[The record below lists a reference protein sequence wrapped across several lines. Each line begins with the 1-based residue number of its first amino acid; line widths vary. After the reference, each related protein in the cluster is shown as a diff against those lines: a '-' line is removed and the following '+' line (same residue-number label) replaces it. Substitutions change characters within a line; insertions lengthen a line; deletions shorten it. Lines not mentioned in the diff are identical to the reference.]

1 MARTAQ
7 TFEDVDKIVRSA
19 DLKRFRAGGSHHV
32 TARLVAVAPGDVLQ
46 KLCAIWKVAGPI
58 IRLVIKT
65 PFIPSSWRAALEIF
79 ANLMDTVCKNA

>member
-1 MARTAQ
+1 MARTTQ

-32 TARLVAVAPGDVLQ
+32 TARSAAVAPGDVLE

-65 PFIPSSWRAALEIF
+65 PFIPSSWRAALEIL